1 MHAWIVFLHV
11 LAVFGFL
18 IAHGVS
24 VNVAFILLHERNLE
38 RIKLLLELSGNS
50 YRIMYPSLLTLFV
63 TGLLA
68 GFTGKWW
75 GEGWI
80 WVSIVLLIV
89 IIAAMGAMG
98 GTIYSGARKA
108 AGLPYA
114 ERGKPMP
121 AVPPAPREELD
132 AILAKGKPV
141 ALTVIGY
148 GGVALI
154 AWLMMFKPF

>member
-1 MHAWIVFLHV
+1 MHAWLVFLHV

-24 VNVAFILLHERNLE
+24 VSVAFALLRERNLE
-38 RIKLLLELSGNS
+38 RIKTLLELSGNS
-50 YRIMYPSLLTLFV
+50 YQIMYPSLLVLFI
-63 TGLLA
+63 TGIIA

-80 WVSIVLLIV
+80 WVSIVLLIALV
-89 IIAAMGAMG
+89 IAMSVLG
-98 GTIYSGARKA
+98 GNVYSGARKA

-132 AILAKGKPV
+132 AILSKGKPV
-141 ALTVIGY
+141 LLAVIGY
-148 GGVALI
+148 GGVALL

>member
-1 MHAWIVFLHV
+1 MHPWLVFLHV
-11 LAVFGFL
+11 LSVFGFL

-24 VNVAFILLHERNLE
+24 VNVAFTLLHERNLE
-38 RIKLLLELSGNS
+38 RIKALLELSGNS
-50 YRIMYPSLLTLFV
+50 YRVMYPSLYLLFL
-63 TGLLA
+63 TGLIA

-80 WVSIVLLIV
+80 WVSIVLLIALV
-89 IIAAMGAMG
+89 IAMAVLGGAL
-98 GTIYSGARKA
+98 YSGARKA

-121 AVPPAPREELD
+121 AIPPAPRADLD

-141 ALTVIGY
+141 LLTVIGY

>member
-24 VNVAFILLHERNLE
+24 AVVAFTLLRERNLE

-50 YRIMYPSLLTLFV
+50 YRIMYPSLYALFLL
-63 TGLLA
+63 GLIA

-80 WVSIVLLIV
+80 WASIVLFIV
-89 IIAAMGAMG
+89 LIIAMAVVG
-98 GTIYSGARKA
+98 GSVYSGARKA

-114 ERGKPMP
+114 ERGKLMSP
-121 AVPPAPREELD
+121 VLPAPREELD

-141 ALTVIGY
+141 LLTAIGY
-148 GGVALI
+148 GGVALL

>member
-1 MHAWIVFLHV
+1 MHAWIVFLHI

-24 VNVAFILLHERNLE
+24 VSVAFTLLHERNLE
-38 RIKLLLELSGNS
+38 RIKTLLELSGNS
-50 YRIMYPSLLTLFV
+50 YRIMYPSLIGLFL

-75 GEGWI
+75 WDGWI
-80 WVSIVLLIV
+80 WVSIVLLIAIV
-89 IIAAMGAMG
+89 AAMSAMG
-98 GTIYSGARKA
+98 GAIYGGARKA

-121 AVPPAPREELD
+121 PVPPAPREELD
-132 AILAKGKPV
+132 AILSKGKPV
-141 ALTVIGY
+141 LLTVIGY
-148 GGVALI
+148 GGVTLL